1 MEPATVIRRPLVTE
15 KTTFAADQ
23 HQRYGFE
30 VDPQATKPQIKAA
43 VEKLYGVRV
52 VSVATQNRRGEKRR
66 NKFGWF
72 LKGNMKKAI
81 VKIHPDDKIELF

>member
-1 MEPATVIRRPLVTE
+1 MEPSTVIRRPLVTE
-15 KTTFAADQ
+15 KTTFGSDQ
-23 HQRYGFE
+23 FKRYGFE
-30 VDPQATKPQIKAA
+30 VDPKATKPQIKHA

-52 VSVATQNRRGEKRR
+52 LSVATQNRRGEKRR

-81 VKIHPDDKIELF
+81 VKVHPDDKIELF